1 MKKIVNYMSA
11 CLTVILMVSNC
22 VLYKLN
28 IQNFEILFYSINSIA
43 IVLACLTAH
52 LNVKNIG
59 ERKNPSMQDYANN
72 IQIEASPILHNPENA
87 AEEKGFENILNEIIF
102 SMQTIEISARA
113 LSNPMEPELQV
124 SASRLIT
131 NEINHI
137 KKVIGLKTYNDK
149 TEEEE
154 NFIPFDLKNIPIKQN
169 ISESISI
176 GIYGKKDAKTEKLN
190 MILQSYGFFVR
201 LSENSQE
208 ILSLIEGNLIHM
220 LIILPENEED
230 ESFRLCEIIRQ
241 KYSLLDFSILVLVN
255 KYRSYLIEK
264 SFSAQINDFLI
275 RPFDL
280 SALLARIQILANYQN
295 LYYEKQELLKSEK
308 EKRTFLYFVT
318 HNVNTPLTILLNEM
332 QALSD
337 FSKGLTAGKGGQDT
351 LPEIVKNL
359 TESANQ
365 INLIIQNVLNS
376 YKISDGRLLINP
388 TVINLKEYL
397 SLENTFLAEKA
408 GVKKQAFTFECLT
421 EKPCV
426 FCDIN
431 SLKGIYTN
439 LIDNA
444 IKYTPLGGHIKSQIS
459 NDKDYIYLKIIDDG
473 QGIPKEKQ
481 IVLFDRFANIGSMP
495 TFNEKSLGLGLYVV
509 NEICK
514 LNNLELEYSENKEA
528 DSGSIFTIRF
538 SRIS

>member
-11 CLTVILMVSNC
+11 CLTVILMVSNY

-113 LSNPMEPELQV
+113 LSNPMEPELQF

-137 KKVIGLKTYNDK
+137 KKIIGLKTYNK

-337 FSKGLTAGKGGQDT
+337 FSKGLTAGKEGQDT

-388 TVINLKEYL
+388 AVINLKEYL

-514 LNNLELEYSENKEA
+514 LNNLELEYSENKGA